1 MREGILLLQEHTEWL
16 YTKVIENDLFLFDL
30 GSFVFFWIGFIL
42 FLVLTIAKSKQKW
55 LWFSFI
61 VLLFGVLRYLI
72 LDYLFDV
79 FSTGSIKE
87 FVSNIIVCFS
97 GAAISF
103 YFLTGKR
110 FVPGSVFY
118 RRLLAL
124 FSTLTFSFLWV
135 GFYQYHYNVNL
146 NTQGLNIWAFSL
158 WTLGGIVFFEGSR
171 RLKIQIENPY
181 FRILTILSIYYFVLF
196 SIEYLAYYILH
207 IREDSLSNGKPL
219 VFGLIHGTL
228 ILHIYYV
235 SYPLTVYLFYRLL
248 TFSSRKARLE
258 LNSNLVFSPRNIS
271 NVRVNS
277 QGYL

>member
-1 MREGILLLQEHTEWL
+1 MREGILLLQKHTEWL
-16 YTKVIENDLFLFDL
+16 YTKIIESDLFLFDL

-55 LWFSFI
+55 LWFSLI
-61 VLLFGVLRYLI
+61 VLLFGIIRYLI
-72 LDYLFDV
+72 LDSLFNV
-79 FSTGSIKE
+79 FNQDSIKAY
-87 FVSNIIVCFS
+87 VSNIVVCYS

-103 YFLTGKR
+103 YFLTGNR

-118 RRLLAL
+118 KRLLAL

-158 WTLGGIVFFEGSR
+158 WTLGGIIFFEGSR
-171 RLKIQIENPY
+171 RLEIRIDNPY
-181 FRILTILSIYYFVLF
+181 FRILTILSIYYLVLF
-196 SIEYLAYYILH
+196 LIEYLAYYILH

-219 VFGLIHGTL
+219 AFGLIHGTL
-228 ILHIYYV
+228 VLHIYYV

-248 TFSSRKARLE
+248 TFVSKKARLE
-258 LNSNLVFSPRNIS
+258 LNKSRMYSPQNTS
-271 NVRVNS
+271 NVHVET
-277 QGYL
+277 